1 MPLSV
6 NTIQNAESNNT
17 NMQNENPI
25 VSIVVIT
32 YNSSKFVLETLESA
46 KRQTYANLELI
57 ISDDC
62 SVDNTVE
69 ICRAW
74 IDENKARFIR
84 TELITAQR
92 NTSITYN
99 CNRGLNVA
107 NGEWL
112 KFIAGDDILIDNCI
126 SLYIDFILLH
136 KKPMIIHSSLLSL
149 NQDDEIR
156 IIKPQ
161 EEILN
166 SSNKRQYK
174 YLLKDNWINAPT
186 TFINRNILLQKKG
199 FNVKYGMIEDY
210 PLWIKLFQDKIR
222 FGYLDEPTVI
232 YRKTPTSLTNNMF
245 GSTRKRY
252 IISLLRVYRD
262 LIYIELL
269 KNGQLVTYMNLKLDH
284 IVLKNK
290 ILNKKNLDFLLY
302 LKPSNFTKYLHK

>member
-1 MPLSV
+1 MHKDNPL
-6 NTIQNAESNNT
+6 
-17 NMQNENPI
+17 
-25 VSIVVIT
+25 VSIIVIT

-46 KRQTYANLELI
+46 KRQTYANIELI
-57 ISDDC
+57 VSDDC

-74 IDENKARFIR
+74 IDENKERFIR
-84 TELITAQR
+84 TELITAKR
-92 NTSITYN
+92 NTGITAN
-99 CNRGLNVA
+99 CNRGLLIA

-112 KFIAGDDILIDNCI
+112 KYIAGDDILIDNCI

-149 NQDDEIR
+149 DQDDEIKIVKQR
-156 IIKPQ
+156 

-166 SSNKRQYK
+166 SSYNRQYK

-186 TFINRNILLQKKG
+186 AFINRNMLLQKKG

-210 PLWIKLFQDKIR
+210 PLWIKLFQDKIQ

-269 KNGQLVTYMNLKLDH
+269 KNGQLITYMNLKLDH

-290 ILNKKNLDFLLY
+290 ILNKKNFYFLLY
-302 LKPSNFTKYLHK
+302 LKPSNITKYLHK